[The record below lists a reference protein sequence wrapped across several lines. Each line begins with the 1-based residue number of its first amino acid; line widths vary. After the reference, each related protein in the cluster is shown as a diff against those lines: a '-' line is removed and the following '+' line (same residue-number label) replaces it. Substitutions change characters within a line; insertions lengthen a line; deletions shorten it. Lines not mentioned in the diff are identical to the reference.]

1 MLVGRLTD
9 EKQIESIQDGRIG
22 YGDDLRFYELSKKL
36 NRHIC
41 LRYLQL
47 VGNFAA
53 MYRLTLE

>member
-9 EKQIESIQDGRIG
+9 EKKIESIQDGLID

-41 LRYLQL
+41 LRYPQL